1 MKNVTKSCNSFC
13 NPSSNMLRWV
23 ASSSFSNVGIDH
35 AKRSPLLQ
43 SKYYV
48 SSVNICVW
56 SILLNFFSL
65 VSRKVWDISQLIFSL
80 HISAQLTCDGTET
93 FEKISGVNISSARL
107 TPLYSEAGGT
117 VTAQCNNRYEIT
129 CIKRKFFIFLTT
141 FPLLYNLCQ
150 VGFQLNYWHG
160 SSSEQRNAF
169 REDGNMR
176 IITKLDLIR
185 INCLLSREPRIKF
198 NFHGKLYQRK
208 WRKNKISVGNNSH
221 LAPRQCLDPAAPM
234 SFVLTPD

>member
-1 MKNVTKSCNSFC
+1 MRRGH
-13 NPSSNMLRWV
+13 PSTIKILCFV
-23 ASSSFSNVGIDH
+23 CKYLCLIDTF
-35 AKRSPLLQ
+35 
-43 SKYYV
+43 
-48 SSVNICVW
+48 
-56 SILLNFFSL
+56 ILFSL
-65 VSRKVWDISQLIFSL
+65 VSRKYFPVWDISQLIFSS

-117 VTAQCNNRYEIT
+117 VTAQCNNRYEVT

-208 WRKNKISVGNNSH
+208 WRKKKISVGKNSH
-221 LAPRQCLDPAAPM
+221 LVPRQCLDPAVRV